1 MIYLD
6 YVKKMDNGYIVNFFA
21 DKEEDILAV
30 SDGKPFVT
38 NNGTNYGVPLAGST
52 IVITM
57 PDKTK
62 KTYVLMGNGMWREES
77 LGENN
82 KIFDGGV
89 GLPNQVIN
97 LLAAA
102 QKGSSG
108 HYEFIPYGKFG
119 DYSDSNV
126 FFEYPNEKKE
136 ILKSNNFRVAR
147 NMTTPEQ
154 IEGVVIRK
162 FKNDNGLYLHTFYD
176 LSSSPLCDEEGISE
190 AALKALVSANKWPN
204 EAISY
209 VCKIIP
215 GKLAGYPFYCV
226 VNSDCTNTFE
236 ELAYLCALNFLSE
249 DEKLHA
255 AENYN
260 SLKFLYSYHV
270 IDGNVARVIFC
281 LPPIIKD
288 ERINSMF
295 HQVVE
300 M

>member
-1 MIYLD
+1 MLYLD
-6 YVKKMDNGYIVNFFA
+6 YVKKMDNGYIMNFFA
-21 DKEEDILAV
+21 DKEEDILTV

-38 NNGTNYGVPLAGST
+38 NNGTNYGAPLESST

-82 KIFDGGV
+82 KTFDGGV

-108 HYEFIPYGKFG
+108 HYAFIPYGKFG

-126 FFEYPNEKKE
+126 FSEYPNEKKE

-154 IEGVVIRK
+154 MEGVVIRK

-190 AALKALVSANKWPN
+190 AALRALVSANKWPN

-215 GKLAGYPFYCV
+215 GELAGSPFYCV

-236 ELAYLCALNFLSE
+236 ELAYLCALDFFAE
-249 DEKLHA
+249 DKKLHA

-270 IDGNVARVIFC
+270 MGGSVAQVMFC